1 MKNHGTQSSDN
12 GTLFAVIL
20 ARLIGI
26 EPTHPAPEAGAL
38 STELR
43 AQTYINSIAKK
54 ILNSSKKNRKK
65 VLTFDF
71 KFAIITKLSLRVTQ
85 KKKGP

>member
-1 MKNHGTQSSDN
+1 MSKGQRAFPFLVRPT
-12 GTLFAVIL
+12 
-20 ARLIGI
+20 GI

-85 KKKGP
+85 KKKDLEN